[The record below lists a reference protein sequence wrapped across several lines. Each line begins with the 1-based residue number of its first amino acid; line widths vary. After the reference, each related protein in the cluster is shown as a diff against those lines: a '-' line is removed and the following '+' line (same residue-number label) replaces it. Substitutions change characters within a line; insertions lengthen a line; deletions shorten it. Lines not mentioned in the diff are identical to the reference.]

1 MGFFLV
7 GYTTDDIELDEVVLI
22 WLDRVST
29 SRFECLDFLVANR
42 FYSSLNAC
50 RASFD
55 NKGN

>member
-7 GYTTDDIELDEVVLI
+7 GYTTDDIELDEVILF
-22 WLDRVST
+22 WLDGVST
-29 SRFECLDFLVANR
+29 SRFECPDFLVADR
-42 FYSSLNAC
+42 FNSSLNAR